1 MIPEMTPLGGW
12 DRVWAQLTPFSC
24 IHTPTS
30 LPSSISQTLTSKI
43 SLGNP
48 RKNSTAWPSG
58 SSSRRKS
65 SLVSSEP
72 RPCLCPLQGQGPPG
86 DLPHTYLS
94 PWGDHVGNPCSETP
108 GSPPYLSIKAYGPH
122 KVWCVG
128 FKSGS
133 IFCEAPSLELPSAC
147 CQGVAEAHT
156 GSRSTGHT
164 SVASPPRPSTSAH
177 RLGSS
182 MAEVRHVGGTW
193 GPDGAAALRGLR
205 AHKVIPSLVPQ
216 RERWPVKHQ
225 QLHQPVLLVFWNIGL
240 PVQADVW
247 DRCVGRG
254 VRNKEGAS
262 KSSLGPHFPAALRGC
277 PFSHTQGGGV
287 ASLPL

>member
-1 MIPEMTPLGGW
+1 MWERRALIPEMTPLGGW

-133 IFCEAPSLELPSAC
+133 LSMSTSGGRGLWGQTVWPVTFQRRTELSLPSSLEGFVSCWSLLPS
-147 CQGVAEAHT
+147 
-156 GSRSTGHT
+156 GSDDLLT
-164 SVASPPRPSTSAH
+164 
-177 RLGSS
+177 
-182 MAEVRHVGGTW
+182 
-193 GPDGAAALRGLR
+193 
-205 AHKVIPSLVPQ
+205 
-216 RERWPVKHQ
+216 PV
-225 QLHQPVLLVFWNIGL
+225 
-240 PVQADVW
+240 
-247 DRCVGRG
+247 
-254 VRNKEGAS
+254 
-262 KSSLGPHFPAALRGC
+262 
-277 PFSHTQGGGV
+277 
-287 ASLPL
+287 